1 MDELEQL
8 LRGAIPGQ
16 LLAIALE
23 IPENGSGIG
32 TSPDGGPSVVRY
44 GYPCLKPR

>member
-16 LLAIALE
+16 LRAIALE

-32 TSPDGGPSVVRY
+32 TSPDGGRRSFDTVITA
-44 GYPCLKPR
+44 